1 MQLRECTVPLCNRRP
16 VNAHARCRCCC
27 VFSFALSAAGSNL
40 LTGSMEVLVSFCEEM
55 TDAQMT
61 SAVPHLF
68 PSLLALCQSKFA
80 LIHQT
85 QTAAAAAPVNT
96 VEMSDAQKGALDD
109 AVQFCVYALQVY
121 QSCCSSLL
129 TINEV
134 ANNDARDSRQA
145 TKGKKGAASV
155 AAPMDVVLAQF
166 LQPTLQQ
173 WLSFLASILTLPA
186 AATPLQRLNLSV
198 ACPMLWALR
207 LEACKTALCV
217 VEKFEDHFLA
227 QGAPGAQALAAL
239 VERTLEAAVAVWPL
253 YQRKV
258 LNAKSE
264 SAEDD
269 GTEAEA
275 AEEDADEESA
285 EEEAFDEAGNAVNM
299 SSFLFEAFMLL
310 RALLQMRAPK
320 KAPAKKAAAG
330 KKGKAAPAAA
340 AVADPK
346 QEAWTLLKALF
357 SGPAL
362 ERILHVSVQYLQL
375 SSAEIDASL
384 GHIDDFLAFQQLDS
398 EDGPA
403 FAAQK
408 VNVRNGAKELL
419 LDCMLFG
426 GEDDGH
432 DEEAAQ
438 LALMGID
445 LREAGMAGASG
456 LLDREL
462 VIRTLCPLITSLLQQ
477 SSSLR
482 AQQPRP
488 NKHWW
493 KPREVATMLVSYIVH
508 DITLL
513 SQAPKA
519 GKKGAP
525 AKAAPVQFDLQSFI
539 RDILIPDLSPAPAAG
554 ATAASASSAPPVHV
568 LLRTLALHATRHFA
582 PVFEKANEGGLVLLA
597 LEALVGNMAP
607 AANADLL
614 VRISA
619 VHAFGE
625 LCAALNNKALLTA
638 NDTLVRALHSIC
650 QLVHSAAT
658 APSAAAV
665 AAAAVAEGAD
675 KKAAIAV
682 AEEVDESALLKVLET
697 LLMAIA
703 VDEKVGVSLHTRTPT
718 RSML

>member
-1 MQLRECTVPLCNRRP
+1 M
-16 VNAHARCRCCC
+16 
-27 VFSFALSAAGSNL
+27 
-40 LTGSMEVLVSFCEEM
+40 SFCEEM

-80 LIHQT
+80 LIQQT
-85 QTAAAAAPVNT
+85 QSAAAAAPVHT

-129 TINEV
+129 TINEM

-258 LNAKSE
+258 LNAKTESEGESE
-264 SAEDD
+264 SAPNDED
-269 GTEAEA
+269 E
-275 AEEDADEESA
+275 DEESA
-285 EEEAFDEAGNAVNM
+285 EEDAFDEAGNAVNM

-320 KAPAKKAAAG
+320 KAPAKKAAAAG

-340 AVADPK
+340 AAADPK
-346 QEAWTLLKALF
+346 QEAWSHLKALF

-362 ERILHVSVQYLQL
+362 ERILQVSVQYLQL
-375 SSAEIDASL
+375 STGEIDASL

-426 GEDDGH
+426 GDDDDGR

-445 LREAGMAGASG
+445 LREAGMGMGGGGAGASG

-462 VIRTLCPLITSLLQQ
+462 VIRTLCPLITGLLQQ

-482 AQQPRP
+482 AHQPRP

-508 DITLL
+508 DITQL

-525 AKAAPVQFDLQSFI
+525 AKAAPVHFDLQSFI
-539 RDILIPDLSPAPAAG
+539 RDILIPDLSPAPAAAAG
-554 ATAASASSAPPVHV
+554 AGAAASPLPPVHV
-568 LLRTLALHATRHFA
+568 LLRTQALHATRHFA
-582 PVFEKANEGGLVLLA
+582 PVFEKANESALVLLA
-597 LEALVGNMAP
+597 LEALVANMSP

-638 NDTLVRALHSIC
+638 NDMLVRALHSIC

-665 AAAAVAEGAD
+665 AAAAVADGAD
-675 KKAAIAV
+675 KSAAIAV

-703 VDEKVGVSLHTRTPT
+703 VDEKVSGSHMRMPLHILFLPLFFSFFSLPT
-718 RSML
+718 LFLLWLC